1 MKVGCSVF
9 GWGWSSSAER
19 AECMSC
25 TVVQLAANGSGW
37 SSSSKM
43 LDGFKVIEYETKIT
57 DHNVLRLYDPQGSGG
72 TRSVNLGGKRTVST
86 EAS

>member
-1 MKVGCSVF
+1 
-9 GWGWSSSAER
+9 
-19 AECMSC
+19 MSC

-43 LDGFKVIEYETKIT
+43 LDGFKVIEYETKKT

-72 TRSVNLGGKRTVST
+72 TRSVNLGGKRTAPKGQNLDYAAFLSVPPST
-86 EAS
+86 